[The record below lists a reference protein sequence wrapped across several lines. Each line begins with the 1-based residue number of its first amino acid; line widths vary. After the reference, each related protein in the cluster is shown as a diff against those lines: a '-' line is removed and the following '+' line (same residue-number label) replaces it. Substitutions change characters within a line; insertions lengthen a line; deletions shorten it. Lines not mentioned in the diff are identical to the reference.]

1 MATVGLV
8 FAMPVEA
15 DAFERLVENR
25 RETHAARFVF
35 HSGRLAGRDV
45 AWCVAGVGGESAA
58 AATEHLVSGH
68 RPGVVIAA
76 GFAGGLVP
84 GLQRGTVVRPGR
96 VVSDTV
102 ATAFELAGAMTD
114 GAASTIVSVATVAAT
129 ADAKR
134 ELALRTAAQVVD
146 METHAIAGAA
156 AAAGVPCE
164 CLRVISD
171 DASDSLPP
179 EVAGLA
185 SARSSLRRLGL
196 AVGAIGRRPAALA
209 DFWRL
214 WERAVVDSRTIAT
227 AVAERVR
234 DLP

>member
-1 MATVGLV
+1 MVTAGLV

-45 AWCVAGVGGESAA
+45 AWCVAGVGGETAA
-58 AATEHLVSGH
+58 EATEHLVSGH

-84 GLQRGTVVRPGR
+84 GLRRGTVVRPGR
-96 VVSDTV
+96 VVSDTS
-102 ATAFELAGAMTD
+102 ATTFELTAAMSD
-114 GAASTIVSVATVAAT
+114 GAASTIVSVAAVAAT
-129 ADAKR
+129 PTSKL
-134 ELALRTAAQVVD
+134 ELARRTAAQLVD

-156 AAAGVPCE
+156 AAAGVPCA

-171 DASDSLPP
+171 DVTDSLPP
-179 EVAGLA
+179 EVADLA

-214 WERAVVDSRTIAT
+214 WERAVVDSRTLAA
-227 AVAERVR
+227 AVAERIR